1 MMRTTRILSTLA
13 LAVVLTVPAFAQEK
27 AKGKKRRGRQ
37 PQAIGALNKS
47 LQKANLTE
55 EQQKKVKEIFAKYAA
70 KLKEVNQERT
80 QLIGAETLKKMNA
93 ARKKAQQD
101 GKKGKALQEAALS
114 AAGLT
119 GEKLEKF
126 NAIRKKNTS
135 VTLELKKEIVALL
148 TDEQKQSA
156 AIKLPKARK
165 KKKNN
170 Q

>member
-1 MMRTTRILSTLA
+1 MRTTHVLATLS
-13 LAVVLTVPAFAQEK
+13 LAVILTVPSFAQEK
-27 AKGKKRRGRQ
+27 AKGKKKRGRQ

-47 LQKANLTE
+47 LQKASLTE
-55 EQQKKVKEIFAKYAA
+55 EQQTKIKAVFAKYAA

-80 QLIGAETLKKMNA
+80 QLIGADTLKKMNA

-119 GEKLEKF
+119 GEKLEQF
-126 NAIRKKNTS
+126 NAIRKKNSS
-135 VTLELKKEIVALL
+135 VTLELKKEVVALL
-148 TDEQKQSA
+148 TDEQKQKA

-165 KKKNN
+165 KKKKNE
-170 Q
+170 

>member
-1 MMRTTRILSTLA
+1 MRTTHILSTLA
-13 LAVVLTVPAFAQEK
+13 LAVILTVPSFAQEK
-27 AKGKKRRGRQ
+27 GKGKKKRGRQ

-47 LQKANLTE
+47 LQKAKLTE
-55 EQQKKVKEIFAKYAA
+55 EQQKKAKEVFAKYAA

-80 QLIGAETLKKMNA
+80 QLIGAETLKKMSA

-101 GKKGKALQEAALS
+101 GKKGKELQEAVMA

-126 NAIRKKNTS
+126 NAIRKKNTT

-148 TDEQKQSA
+148 TDEQKQTA
-156 AIKLPKARK
+156 GIKLPKSRK
-165 KKKNN
+165 KKKKSE
-170 Q
+170 